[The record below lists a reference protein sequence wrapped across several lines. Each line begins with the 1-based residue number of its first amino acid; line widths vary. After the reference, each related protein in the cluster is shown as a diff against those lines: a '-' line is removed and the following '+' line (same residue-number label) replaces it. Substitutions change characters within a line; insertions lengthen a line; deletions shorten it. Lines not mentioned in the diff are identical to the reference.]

1 MVYNIQVKIDC
12 NMEMREVGKK
22 ELIVS
27 SAKKVILEKG
37 YKNISVEDITNEAG
51 IAKGSFY
58 TYFKSKNLVIDYIL
72 EEVIAKRKNE
82 FKLDKRKS
90 LENTIKSLVRTRTK
104 LDDEKLKENLVLVNL
119 FRNVASLDEKT
130 LMLLKELE
138 KVIIERMESI
148 ILAYPKEIKIEKIKI
163 EKKDIKFYSKMLNNI
178 ISNYKTF
185 TLFFSEKSNQFIT
198 DIEEVKKK
206 YQTEDF
212 ERNVEIISKSI
223 LKILTY

>member
-1 MVYNIQVKIDC
+1 M
-12 NMEMREVGKK
+12 GKK

-90 LENTIKSLVRTRTK
+90 LENTIKSLVRTRIK

-148 ILAYPKEIKIEKIKI
+148 ILAYPKEIKIEK
-163 EKKDIKFYSKMLNNI
+163 KDIKFYSKMLNNI

-212 ERNVEIISKSI
+212 ERNVKIISKSI

>member
-1 MVYNIQVKIDC
+1 M
-12 NMEMREVGKK
+12 GKK

-90 LENTIKSLVRTRTK
+90 LENTIKSLVRTRIK

-148 ILAYPKEIKIEKIKI
+148 ILAYPKEIKIER
-163 EKKDIKFYSKMLNNI
+163 KDIKFYSKMLNNI

-212 ERNVEIISKSI
+212 ERNAEIISKSI

>member
-1 MVYNIQVKIDC
+1 M
-12 NMEMREVGKK
+12 GKK
-22 ELIVS
+22 ELIAS

-72 EEVIAKRKNE
+72 EEIIAKRKNK

-90 LENTIKSLVRTRTK
+90 LENTIKSLVRTRIK

-148 ILAYPKEIKIEKIKI
+148 ILAYPKEIKI

>member
-1 MVYNIQVKIDC
+1 
-12 NMEMREVGKK
+12 MEMREVGKK

-90 LENTIKSLVRTRTK
+90 LENTIKSLVRTRIK

-148 ILAYPKEIKIEKIKI
+148 ILAYPKEIKIEKN
-163 EKKDIKFYSKMLNNI
+163 DIKFYSKMLNNI

-185 TLFFSEKSNQFIT
+185 TLFFSEKSNQFII

>member
-1 MVYNIQVKIDC
+1 
-12 NMEMREVGKK
+12 MEMREVGKK
-22 ELIVS
+22 ELIAS

-90 LENTIKSLVRTRTK
+90 LENTIKSLVRTRIK

-148 ILAYPKEIKIEKIKI
+148 ILAYPKEIKIER
-163 EKKDIKFYSKMLNNI
+163 KDIKFYSKMLNNI

>member
-1 MVYNIQVKIDC
+1 M
-12 NMEMREVGKK
+12 GKK

-90 LENTIKSLVRTRTK
+90 LENTIKSLVRTRIK

-148 ILAYPKEIKIEKIKI
+148 ILAYPKEIKIER
-163 EKKDIKFYSKMLNNI
+163 KDIKFYSKMVNNI

-206 YQTEDF
+206 YQIEDF
-212 ERNVEIISKSI
+212 ERNIEIISKSI

>member
-1 MVYNIQVKIDC
+1 M
-12 NMEMREVGKK
+12 GKK

-90 LENTIKSLVRTRTK
+90 LENTIKSLVRTRIK

-148 ILAYPKEIKIEKIKI
+148 ILAYPKEIKIER
-163 EKKDIKFYSKMLNNI
+163 KDIKFYSKMLNNI

-212 ERNVEIISKSI
+212 EKNIEIISKSI

>member
-1 MVYNIQVKIDC
+1 M
-12 NMEMREVGKK
+12 GKK

-90 LENTIKSLVRTRTK
+90 LENTIKSLVRTRIK

-148 ILAYPKEIKIEKIKI
+148 ILAYPKEIKIEK
-163 EKKDIKFYSKMLNNI
+163 KDIKYYSKMLNNI

>member
-1 MVYNIQVKIDC
+1 M
-12 NMEMREVGKK
+12 GKK

-148 ILAYPKEIKIEKIKI
+148 ILAYPKEIKIEK
-163 EKKDIKFYSKMLNNI
+163 KDIKFYSKMLNNI

-212 ERNVEIISKSI
+212 ERNIEIISKSI

>member
-1 MVYNIQVKIDC
+1 
-12 NMEMREVGKK
+12 MEMREVGKK

-90 LENTIKSLVRTRTK
+90 LENTIKSLVRTRIK

-148 ILAYPKEIKIEKIKI
+148 ILAYPKEIKIEK
-163 EKKDIKFYSKMLNNI
+163 KDIKFYSKMLNNI

-212 ERNVEIISKSI
+212 ERNIEIISKSI

>member
-1 MVYNIQVKIDC
+1 M
-12 NMEMREVGKK
+12 GKR

-90 LENTIKSLVRTRTK
+90 LENTIKSLVRTRIK
-104 LDDEKLKENLVLVNL
+104 LDDEKLKENLVLFNL

-130 LMLLKELE
+130 LILLKELE

-148 ILAYPKEIKIEKIKI
+148 ILAYPKEIKI

>member
-1 MVYNIQVKIDC
+1 M
-12 NMEMREVGKK
+12 GKK

-27 SAKKVILEKG
+27 SAKKVILEKE

-90 LENTIKSLVRTRTK
+90 LENTIKSLVRTRIK

-148 ILAYPKEIKIEKIKI
+148 ILAYPKEIKIER
-163 EKKDIKFYSKMLNNI
+163 KDIKFYSKMLNNI

-212 ERNVEIISKSI
+212 ERNIEIISKSI

>member
-1 MVYNIQVKIDC
+1 M
-12 NMEMREVGKK
+12 GKR

-90 LENTIKSLVRTRTK
+90 LENTIKSLVRTRIK

-119 FRNVASLDEKT
+119 FRNV
-130 LMLLKELE
+130 
-138 KVIIERMESI
+138 
-148 ILAYPKEIKIEKIKI
+148 
-163 EKKDIKFYSKMLNNI
+163 
-178 ISNYKTF
+178 
-185 TLFFSEKSNQFIT
+185 
-198 DIEEVKKK
+198 
-206 YQTEDF
+206 
-212 ERNVEIISKSI
+212 EIISKSI

>member
-1 MVYNIQVKIDC
+1 M
-12 NMEMREVGKK
+12 GKK

-90 LENTIKSLVRTRTK
+90 LENTIKSLARTRIK

-148 ILAYPKEIKIEKIKI
+148 ILAYPKEIKIER
-163 EKKDIKFYSKMLNNI
+163 KDIKFYSKMLNNI

-212 ERNVEIISKSI
+212 ERNIEIISKSI

>member
-1 MVYNIQVKIDC
+1 
-12 NMEMREVGKK
+12 MEMREVGKK

-90 LENTIKSLVRTRTK
+90 LENTIKSLVRTRIK

-148 ILAYPKEIKIEKIKI
+148 ILAYPKEIKIER
-163 EKKDIKFYSKMLNNI
+163 KDIKFYSKMLNNI

>member
-148 ILAYPKEIKIEKIKI
+148 ILAYPKEIKIEKN
-163 EKKDIKFYSKMLNNI
+163 DIKFYSKMLNNI

>member
-1 MVYNIQVKIDC
+1 M
-12 NMEMREVGKK
+12 GKK

-82 FKLDKRKS
+82 FKLDKRMS
-90 LENTIKSLVRTRTK
+90 LENTIKNLVKSRIK
-104 LDDEKLKENLVLVNL
+104 LDDERLKENLVLVNL

-130 LMLLKELE
+130 LILLKELE
-138 KVIIERMESI
+138 RVVIERMESI
-148 ILAYPKEIKIEKIKI
+148 ILAYPKEIKIEKN
-163 EKKDIKFYSKMLNNI
+163 DIKFYSKMLNNI

>member
-1 MVYNIQVKIDC
+1 M
-12 NMEMREVGKK
+12 GKK

-90 LENTIKSLVRTRTK
+90 LENTIKSLVRTRIK

-148 ILAYPKEIKIEKIKI
+148 ILAYPKEIKIEKN
-163 EKKDIKFYSKMLNNI
+163 DIKFYSKMLNNI

-206 YQTEDF
+206 YQAEDF

>member
-1 MVYNIQVKIDC
+1 M
-12 NMEMREVGKK
+12 GKK

-37 YKNISVEDITNEAG
+37 YKNISVEDITNEAR

-72 EEVIAKRKNE
+72 EEVITKRKNE

-90 LENTIKSLVRTRTK
+90 LENTIKSLVRTRIK

-148 ILAYPKEIKIEKIKI
+148 ILAYPKEIKID
-163 EKKDIKFYSKMLNNI
+163 KKDIRFYSKMLNNI

>member
-1 MVYNIQVKIDC
+1 M
-12 NMEMREVGKK
+12 GKK

-90 LENTIKSLVRTRTK
+90 LENTIKSLVRTRIK

-148 ILAYPKEIKIEKIKI
+148 ILAYPKEIKI

-223 LKILTY
+223 LKILIY

>member
-1 MVYNIQVKIDC
+1 
-12 NMEMREVGKK
+12 MEMREVGKK

-72 EEVIAKRKNE
+72 EEVITKRKNE

-90 LENTIKSLVRTRTK
+90 LENTIKSLVRTRIK

-148 ILAYPKEIKIEKIKI
+148 ILAYPKEIKIER
-163 EKKDIKFYSKMLNNI
+163 KDIKFYSKMLNNI

-212 ERNVEIISKSI
+212 ERNIEIISKSI

>member
-1 MVYNIQVKIDC
+1 M
-12 NMEMREVGKK
+12 GKK

-90 LENTIKSLVRTRTK
+90 LENTIKSLVRTRIK

-119 FRNVASLDEKT
+119 FRNVAFLDEKT

-148 ILAYPKEIKIEKIKI
+148 ILAYPKEIKIEKN
-163 EKKDIKFYSKMLNNI
+163 DIKFYSKMLNNI

-212 ERNVEIISKSI
+212 ERNIEIISKSI

>member
-1 MVYNIQVKIDC
+1 M
-12 NMEMREVGKK
+12 GKK

-37 YKNISVEDITNEAG
+37 YKNISVEDITNEAR

-72 EEVIAKRKNE
+72 EEVITKRKNE

-90 LENTIKSLVRTRTK
+90 LENTIKSLVRTRIK

-148 ILAYPKEIKIEKIKI
+148 ILAYPKEIKIER
-163 EKKDIKFYSKMLNNI
+163 KDIKFYSKMLNNI

>member
-148 ILAYPKEIKIEKIKI
+148 ILAYPKEIKIER
-163 EKKDIKFYSKMLNNI
+163 KDIKFYSKMLNNI

-212 ERNVEIISKSI
+212 ERNIEIISKSI

>member
-1 MVYNIQVKIDC
+1 
-12 NMEMREVGKK
+12 MEMREVGKK

-90 LENTIKSLVRTRTK
+90 LENTIKSLVRTRIK

-148 ILAYPKEIKIEKIKI
+148 ILAYPKEIQIER
-163 EKKDIKFYSKMLNNI
+163 KDIKFYSKMLNNI

-212 ERNVEIISKSI
+212 ERNIEIISKSI

>member
-1 MVYNIQVKIDC
+1 M
-12 NMEMREVGKK
+12 GKR

-90 LENTIKSLVRTRTK
+90 LENTIKSLVRTRIK

-148 ILAYPKEIKIEKIKI
+148 ILAYPKEIKI

>member
-148 ILAYPKEIKIEKIKI
+148 ILAYPKEIKIEK
-163 EKKDIKFYSKMLNNI
+163 KDIKFYSKMLNNI

-185 TLFFSEKSNQFIT
+185 TLFFSEKSNQFII

>member
-148 ILAYPKEIKIEKIKI
+148 ILAYPKEIKIEK
-163 EKKDIKFYSKMLNNI
+163 KDIKFYSKMLNNI
-178 ISNYKTF
+178 IPNYKTF

>member
-1 MVYNIQVKIDC
+1 M
-12 NMEMREVGKK
+12 GKK
-22 ELIVS
+22 ELIAS

-72 EEVIAKRKNE
+72 EEIIAKRKNE

-90 LENTIKSLVRTRTK
+90 LENTIKSLVRTRIK

-148 ILAYPKEIKIEKIKI
+148 ILAYPKEIKIER
-163 EKKDIKFYSKMLNNI
+163 KDIKFYSKMLNNI

>member
-1 MVYNIQVKIDC
+1 
-12 NMEMREVGKK
+12 MEMREVGKK

-90 LENTIKSLVRTRTK
+90 LENTIKSLVRTRIK

-130 LMLLKELE
+130 LILLKELE

-148 ILAYPKEIKIEKIKI
+148 ILAYPKEIKI

>member
-1 MVYNIQVKIDC
+1 
-12 NMEMREVGKK
+12 MREVGKK

-90 LENTIKSLVRTRTK
+90 LENTIKSLVRTRIK

-148 ILAYPKEIKIEKIKI
+148 ILAYPKEIKIER
-163 EKKDIKFYSKMLNNI
+163 KDIRFYSKMLNNI

>member
-1 MVYNIQVKIDC
+1 M
-12 NMEMREVGKK
+12 GKK

-90 LENTIKSLVRTRTK
+90 LENTIKSLVRTRIK
-104 LDDEKLKENLVLVNL
+104 FDDEKLKENLVLVNL

-148 ILAYPKEIKIEKIKI
+148 ILAYPKEIKI

>member
-1 MVYNIQVKIDC
+1 
-12 NMEMREVGKK
+12 MEMREVGKK

-90 LENTIKSLVRTRTK
+90 LENTIKSLVRTRIK

-138 KVIIERMESI
+138 KVIYRKDGEYNISLSKRD
-148 ILAYPKEIKIEKIKI
+148 KNREKG
-163 EKKDIKFYSKMLNNI
+163 
-178 ISNYKTF
+178 YKV
-185 TLFFSEKSNQFIT
+185 L
-198 DIEEVKKK
+198 
-206 YQTEDF
+206 
-212 ERNVEIISKSI
+212 
-223 LKILTY
+223 L

>member
-1 MVYNIQVKIDC
+1 M
-12 NMEMREVGKK
+12 GKK

-90 LENTIKSLVRTRTK
+90 LENTIKSLVRTRIK

-148 ILAYPKEIKIEKIKI
+148 ILAYPKEIKIER
-163 EKKDIKFYSKMLNNI
+163 KDIKFYSKMLNNI

-212 ERNVEIISKSI
+212 ERNIEIISKSI

>member
-1 MVYNIQVKIDC
+1 M
-12 NMEMREVGKK
+12 GKK

-27 SAKKVILEKG
+27 SAKKAILEKG

-90 LENTIKSLVRTRTK
+90 LENTIKSLVRTRIK

-148 ILAYPKEIKIEKIKI
+148 ILAYPKEIKIER
-163 EKKDIKFYSKMLNNI
+163 KDIKFYSKMLNNI

-212 ERNVEIISKSI
+212 ERNIEIISKSI

>member
-1 MVYNIQVKIDC
+1 M
-12 NMEMREVGKK
+12 GKK

-72 EEVIAKRKNE
+72 EEVIVKRKNE
-82 FKLDKRKS
+82 LKLDKRKS
-90 LENTIKSLVRTRTK
+90 LENTIKSLVRTRIK

-148 ILAYPKEIKIEKIKI
+148 ILAYPKEIKIEKN
-163 EKKDIKFYSKMLNNI
+163 DIKFYSKMLNNI